1 MAAAGRQG
9 KGIKLA
15 GALGALPRA
24 FFTVWT
30 NGTKIVR
37 LSHTHTRARARARA
51 QRLYGSATHTHTHIH
66 TQRLYG
72 SALPMSSMSR
82 TTRVSPRIS
91 PRIPPRVSPRGGTTH
106 VSPRGGTRRLPA
118 RRHDAR
124 PPGAAAR
131 RLAASSPRAAAR
143 DTRIDRLW
151 GRSLDLS
158 RDRSGA
164 VYCFFTALIGGRR
177 MSCSDGTSATLAP
190 DPSPAVRAPLPDRA
204 SSALAGHR
212 DSESADAPA

>member
-37 LSHTHTRARARARA
+37 LSHTHT
-51 QRLYGSATHTHTHIH
+51 HTHIH

-82 TTRVSPRIS
+82 TTRVSPR
-91 PRIPPRVSPRGGTTH
+91 VNPRGGTTR
-106 VSPRGGTRRLPA
+106 VPA
-118 RRHDAR
+118 RRHETSPR
-124 PPGAAAR
+124 AAAR